1 MGSGIKKA
9 KPKLEK
15 KKEQDFR
22 ERGMYSSITIEGF
35 RRFDHLEL
43 NDLSRINLIL
53 GDNNSG
59 KTSVLEAVFA
69 HMNGLSFTPFMRGA
83 IFSRQISVTGLLDFG
98 EKIKGLFH
106 DTSTLPYTFSISA
119 TMLNDPKAHVITSVF
134 KPSIELSDLDPRTL
148 GKAQAFDRV
157 LDEQL
162 DNLSINVFPMDSI
175 NLTRQ
180 NLPQPVSAGIW
191 ETCLGGKT
199 KGFNLMYPPSF
210 TVEQTAFK
218 AGLIHGIIGHKENQ
232 SEIRVFSYLKRY
244 RILGEFAEEMRI
256 AFPEIKEIDMIPYP
270 YGQGPVSITTNDG
283 NIIPLFLF
291 GDGMRRWF
299 YLLGHMVVFR
309 KAVHLID
316 EVDAFFHPSAQSEFS
331 KLLLKYVE
339 KYDNQIFM
347 TSHSIEF
354 ADNFLEALYGDNGVV
369 AKEDEDPVRVIT
381 LRLTE
386 DPKDVEVWRFTGREA
401 YESRI
406 KYNLELR

>member
-1 MGSGIKKA
+1 MGSGVKKA
-9 KPKLEK
+9 RAKSTK

-22 ERGMYSSITIEGF
+22 ERGMYSSITIDGF

-43 NDLSRINLIL
+43 NDLSRINLIM

-69 HMNGLSFTPFMRGA
+69 HMNGLSFTSFMRIG
-83 IFSRQISVTGLLDFG
+83 IFSRQVSTTGLLDFG

-106 DTSTLPYTFSISA
+106 NTSTLPYTFSISA
-119 TMLNDPKAHVITSVF
+119 TMFDNLKTHAIKSVF

-162 DNLSINVFPMDSI
+162 DNLSINVFSMDSI
-175 NLTRQ
+175 NSTRQ

-191 ETCLGGKT
+191 EIYFDEKT
-199 KGFNLMYPPSF
+199 KRFNLMFPPSF
-210 TVEQTAFK
+210 TLEQTAFK
-218 AGLIHGIIGHKENQ
+218 AGIDTGIIGYKENQ

-244 RILGEFAEEMRI
+244 RILGEFVEEMRTV
-256 AFPEIKEIDMIPYP
+256 FPEIKEIDMIPYP
-270 YGQGPVSITTNDG
+270 NGQGPVTIITNDG
-283 NIIPLFLF
+283 NNLPLHLF

-316 EVDAFFHPSAQSEFS
+316 EVDAFFHPTAQKEFP
-331 KLLLKYVE
+331 KLLLKYAE

-354 ADNFLEALYGDNGVV
+354 ADNFLESLYGDKGIV
-369 AKEDEDPVRVIT
+369 AKDDEDPVRVIT

-386 DPKDVEVWRFTGREA
+386 DHNDVEVWNISGREA
-401 YESRI
+401 YDYRQNFS
-406 KYNLELR
+406 LELR